1 MKAATLKNW
10 RPITWQCKVK
20 HHASLLCGRGSY
32 LDGCDLKTWTT
43 LLRCG
48 NGKKRWQIGKFY
60 RISGFLKKDLAF
72 FEQDTRT
79 GYKSNLE
86 KDIKGYVHVFV
97 CILNKKKS
105 NSVYTMLCMYE
116 FHQFNVIL
124 LPNSCMKDHLLRV
137 LCNANQNTMQCKM
150 KMILLSKYC
159 ACKYCTL
166 SSETVC
172 FRPIFH
178 DEYDYN
184 PSSPSE
190 MMKLHLMMVVVSQRN
205 ALHSR
210 NSCICWCFSSSTKG
224 SITVQGTGAVV
235 FTLLSYYTK
244 MLLVLQSELF
254 KTVKKNMCVIKWGKT
269 KRCHFLGLELHV
281 VLL

>member
-60 RISGFLKKDLAF
+60 RISGFLKKDLTF

-124 LPNSCMKDHLLRV
+124 LPNSCMKDHYWECCVMRTKTQCSARWKWFSWANIVHVNTVPFHQRRFVSVPYSMMNTTIILRLLQKWW
-137 LCNANQNTMQCKM
+137 N
-150 KMILLSKYC
+150 
-159 ACKYCTL
+159 
-166 SSETVC
+166 
-172 FRPIFH
+172 
-178 DEYDYN
+178 
-184 PSSPSE
+184 
-190 MMKLHLMMVVVSQRN
+190 
-205 ALHSR
+205 
-210 NSCICWCFSSSTKG
+210 
-224 SITVQGTGAVV
+224 
-235 FTLLSYYTK
+235 YT
-244 MLLVLQSELF
+244 
-254 KTVKKNMCVIKWGKT
+254 
-269 KRCHFLGLELHV
+269 
-281 VLL
+281 